1 MSRRVSAA
9 TRWLA
14 TATLC
19 TLIVGCDGPT
29 SGTATEAHD
38 QDKTAGHMVHP
49 AGGPSSPLAK
59 KAAAAAAKKAAQAPN

>member
-1 MSRRVSAA
+1 MSRRVSAS

-19 TLIVGCDGPT
+19 LLIVGCDGPT
-29 SGTATEAHD
+29 SGTATEPHD

-49 AGGPSSPLAK
+49 AGGPNSPQAK
-59 KAAAAAAKKAAQAPN
+59 KAAKKAAIPAPK